1 MYIIQLRGCITDM
14 VRLFFCLPQTWWIRI
29 FAVRTLSRK
38 DLPSDILK
46 KEKSFS
52 LKKERK
58 GLRDGGLGLCAK
70 SPERRKVPK
79 ESTQGF
85 LRSGKRDIR
94 REMRERMSER
104 YERAYEGAEENSNL
118 CARKGLCKKTCESKE
133 TQGAFC
139 RKKSHACAG
148 IAKFHKRWLKSLK
161 IPCGNGIL

>member
-1 MYIIQLRGCITDM
+1 M

-29 FAVRTLSRK
+29 FATRTLSRK

-46 KEKSFS
+46 KEKVFR
-52 LKKERK
+52 LKRSAKDCGMADWFVR
-58 GLRDGGLGLCAK
+58 AK
-70 SPERRKVPK
+70 SPKGRKVPK

-94 REMRERMSER
+94 HGESER
-104 YERAYEGAEENSNL
+104 YERAYERAEENGNL
-118 CARKGLCKKTCESKE
+118 CAKKGLCEKTCESKE
-133 TQGAFC
+133 TQGTFC